1 MALAA
6 EDTFEKTVLLPQPP
20 PIARDSSLEG
30 RTLGHYKVKE
40 LLGRG
45 SFGEVYRAV
54 DPRLGRDVAVKVAE
68 SSIARDPE
76 LRRYLWN
83 EARIQ
88 ARLEH
93 ANIVPIYDLVED
105 VDLLFIVMRLIPGQ
119 DLDKTL
125 QNRPFNPIEAL
136 HVMRQV
142 SAALATAHD
151 RGVIH
156 QDLKPS
162 NIRITPAGEAVVL
175 DFGVARV
182 SGQTIH
188 GPKRPSG
195 TPGYM
200 SPEQIRGEPMDARS
214 DIYSLAMTMYKTLTG
229 HHPFEDASDLC
240 ELLAWQVERDPPS
253 PRQFNGEITDALG
266 DAILQGLAK
275 RPRERF
281 RGCIDFLQ
289 AVSNALGEKE
299 IAAPKQNGGDGRWN
313 PRAPVNFTGA
323 LTVPGQAPIDIQL
336 VDLSITG
343 AAMRV
348 PSALPVDTRGSLALK
363 IPLVGSEYVLRCDTR
378 VLRTRA
384 GDGDSAVVGVAFEDV
399 GRYDQLVLSDL
410 VRAVLV
416 YRSSED

>member
-1 MALAA
+1 MGLAA
-6 EDTFEKTVLLPQPP
+6 EETFEKTVLLPQPRP
-20 PIARDSSLEG
+20 SASGENSLEG

-68 SSIARDPE
+68 RSIARDPE

-125 QNRPFNPIEAL
+125 QHRPFNPVEAL

-182 SGQTIH
+182 SGQTNH
-188 GPKRPSG
+188 GPQRPSG

-229 HHPFEDASDLC
+229 HHPFEGASDLC
-240 ELLAWQVERDPPS
+240 ELLAWQVDRDPP
-253 PRQFNGEITDALG
+253 PLGEFNGDISDALG
-266 DAILQGLAK
+266 DTILQGLAK
-275 RPRERF
+275 KPRERF
-281 RGCIDFLQ
+281 RGCIDFLH

-299 IAAPKQNGGDGRWN
+299 AAPAQNGGDGRWN
-313 PRAPVNFTGA
+313 PRAPVNFTGEV
-323 LTVPGQAPIDIQL
+323 TVPGHEPMDIQL

-343 AAMRV
+343 AAMHV
-348 PSALPVDTRGSLALK
+348 PSPLPVGTHAALAIK
-363 IPLVGSEYVLRCDTR
+363 IPLVGSEYVLRCNVR
-378 VLRTRA
+378 VLRTED
-384 GDGDSAVVGVAFEDV
+384 DGDSAVVGVAFEDV

-416 YRSSED
+416 YRSNAD